1 VMATLERTQPGKTHC
16 RDGRNFRAVIEYPEW
31 AAVGLL
37 ERVPVASFSAASFT
51 AASAAREFWTSSC
64 PAELGY

>member
-1 VMATLERTQPGKTHC
+1 MATLERTQPGKTHC

-37 ERVPVASFSAASFT
+37 ERVTVASFS